1 MKPAQFLKKLNDFQF
16 WIKFVNFLYLLL
28 VFTFVVC
35 EKEKYSYLEQ
45 QEYCRPLCGNKTISP
60 EVRQKS
66 SCLWCGKTFLSVV
79 RQKLSCLWCG
89 KSPLACGAA
98 KALLPVVRQRL
109 LACGAAK
116 PSCLWCG
123 LRQKLSCLWCGLR
136 HEPPLG
142 RADPFALTMFSLGYE
157 LWVPIPISLL
167 I

>member
-28 VFTFVVC
+28 VFTFVIC

-60 EVRQKS
+60 EVRQKP

-89 KSPLACGAA
+89 RSPLACGAA
-98 KALLPVVRQRL
+98 KT
-109 LACGAAK
+109 
-116 PSCLWCG
+116 SCLWCG
-123 LRQKLSCLWCGLR
+123 KAFLPMVRPAAKAFLPVVRLAARTSSRPSG
-136 HEPPLG
+136 
-142 RADPFALTMFSLGYE
+142 PFRTYYVFFRL
-157 LWVPIPISLL
+157 
-167 I
+167 